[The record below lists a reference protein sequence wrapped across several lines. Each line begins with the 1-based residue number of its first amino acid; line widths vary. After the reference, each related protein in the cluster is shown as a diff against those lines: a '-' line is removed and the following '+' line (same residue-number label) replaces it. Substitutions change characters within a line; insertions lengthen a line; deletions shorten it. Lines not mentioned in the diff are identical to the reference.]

1 MENTS
6 TQLCQ
11 PSTGQEDDWKNL
23 YETSFPADERMAVEE
38 IRQLLGKG
46 EMMLHKTLNG
56 KGELVCF
63 SLVFLVTDFL
73 LLSYIAT
80 DPTKRSGGYGSKHMK
95 QLIQLLKAQYP
106 SHLRLFL
113 EIESTKEKGL
123 DPEVQKT
130 RNRRLDF
137 YQRLGAKRMCKNYW
151 FANLGAKG
159 GPTKLAELLW
169 IELNGQPVDDQVLQR
184 VIREI
189 YERAY
194 NLPSTDPLIQ
204 QVLGQFAASSGSACP
219 VTPPAQPSTSTP
231 APAPAEAA
239 QPASTPAPAPA
250 GGGSDGGTS
259 AAPAGKDETAAT
271 NASDGADKPSS
282 A

>member
-6 TQLCQ
+6 IQLCQ
-11 PSTGQEDDWKNL
+11 QSTGQEDDWKNL
-23 YETSFPADERMAVEE
+23 YETSFPADERMPVEE

-46 EMMLHKTLNG
+46 EMMLHKTLNS

-63 SLVFLVTDFL
+63 SLVFPVTDFA

-80 DPTKRSGGYGSKHMK
+80 DATKRSGGYGSKHMK
-95 QLIQLLKAQYP
+95 QLIQLLKSQHP

-123 DPEVQKT
+123 DPEVLKT

-184 VIREI
+184 AIREI

-204 QVLGQFAASSGSACP
+204 QVLGQFAATAGNACP
-219 VTPPAQPSTSTP
+219 VTPPTQATTST

-239 QPASTPAPAPA
+239 QPASSPASAPA

-259 AAPAGKDETAAT
+259 AAPAGNGETTAT
-271 NASDGADKPSS
+271 NASDGANKPPT